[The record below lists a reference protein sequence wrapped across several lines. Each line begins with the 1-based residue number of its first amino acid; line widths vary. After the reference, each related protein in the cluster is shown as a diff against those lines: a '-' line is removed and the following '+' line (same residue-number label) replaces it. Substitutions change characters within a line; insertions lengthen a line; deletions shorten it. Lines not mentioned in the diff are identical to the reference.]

1 MGFADVIA
9 GWREYGVFEFFLP
22 FLLMFAIFYGLLRKA
37 KLFGDENDKQV
48 KKINLIV
55 AGVAALFV
63 MVYTPTGI
71 SLTAFFANFFTQTM
85 VVLSSI
91 LSFAL
96 ILYMLVPTDALQGLL
111 SSPRYAGILALAA
124 VFIVLLVFVAA
135 GGLKIFGIDIGSPGM
150 PGTIIWPTINIS
162 SEDVALLLMVLGFF
176 FVVWFISKDSDGKK
190 SGQAPQ
196 KGGLGGFEAGGYR
209 FPGSG

>member
-9 GWREYGVFEFFLP
+9 GWKEYGVFEFFLP

-37 KLFGDENDKQV
+37 KLFGDEKDKQV
-48 KKINLIV
+48 KRINLIV

-96 ILYMLVPTDALQGLL
+96 ILYMLVPTDSLQELL
-111 SSPRYAGILALAA
+111 SKPRYAGVLALAA
-124 VFIVLLVFVAA
+124 VFIVLLVFIAA

-150 PGTIIWPTINIS
+150 PGTIIWPSIDIS
-162 SEDVALLLMVLGFF
+162 SEDLALLIMTLVFF
-176 FVVWFISKDSDGKK
+176 IVVWFVTREAEPKKGKRIVRYDSV
-190 SGQAPQ
+190 PVY
-196 KGGLGGFEAGGYR
+196 E
-209 FPGSG
+209 